1 MARES
6 WRMSKLHI
14 QFIRINWMDCEG
26 AANKET
32 LSTNRNLTWP
42 VLDIVMSRRATVTND
57 K

>member
-1 MARES
+1 MSRES
-6 WRMSKLHI
+6 WRISKLHI
-14 QFIRINWMDCEG
+14 QFVRINWMDCEV
-26 AANKET
+26 AANKEI